1 MPMPVDVSKWET
13 HYAAGRDFRP
23 VLDEEM
29 TAFDEAVPESLG
41 RRALDIGCG
50 TGGFARFMRTR
61 DFTVLGLD
69 CSDNA
74 VSRATAASEHLQNIS
89 FSKWNAELD
98 SWQSIPTAD
107 LISCRLSYAFIRD
120 KKNFL
125 RNVFEN
131 LAPGGIFYV
140 MTPMSQD
147 LPEERKATG
156 ISSEEAAEL
165 CEGWAS
171 VKKHQLD
178 AHHVRYAL
186 TRGAD

>member
-1 MPMPVDVSKWET
+1 MSIPVDVSKWET

-29 TAFDEAVPESLG
+29 TAFDESVPESLG

-50 TGGFARFMRTR
+50 TGGFARFLRTR

-69 CSDNA
+69 CSESA
-74 VSRATAASEHLQNIS
+74 VSKATATSRNLQGIS
-89 FSKWNAELD
+89 FSKWNAETD
-98 SWQSIPTAD
+98 SWQNIPTVD
-107 LISCRLSYAFIRD
+107 LISCRLSYAFIQD
-120 KKNFL
+120 KKKFL
-125 RNVFEN
+125 QNVWEN
-131 LAPGGIFYV
+131 LVPGGIFYV
-140 MTPMSQD
+140 MTPMSQE
-147 LPEERKATG
+147 LPTERKATG
-156 ISSEEAAEL
+156 ISRAEGAEL

-171 VKKHQLD
+171 VRELQLD